1 MMTWRFA
8 LRYFFAKKSTHAI
21 NIISWV
27 SIGAIAT
34 GTAALI
40 IVLSVFN
47 GFEDLV
53 KSLYSSFYPQIKV
66 TPYYG
71 KTFLVPAQQLKDLQG
86 ISAIES
92 ITEVA
97 QEKAILR
104 YNKQQT
110 IAVLKGVDKH
120 YPITSGLPG
129 KIIRGHYGTGDSTQP
144 EAVVGE
150 GIESALGIDVRRSFI
165 PISAYI
171 PNRRAHTLLDPEDAL
186 HMGSIDPVGTFAI
199 QQDFDNKY
207 VITNIDFMR
216 SMLDMAPDEVSALE
230 ISLKNPEKMTQVQ
243 ARIRQL
249 LGKNVLVRTR
259 YEQNSGL
266 YNIMETEKWAVY
278 AILSFILIIA
288 AFNMIG
294 SLSMLVMEK
303 QRDISIL
310 KAMGTQEWTIRKI
323 FLLEGMMIAGSGTLM
338 GTLLAITV
346 CELQKKYGWV
356 KLQGGSFVVDSYP
369 VSMHPQDFLLVVV
382 TILVIALLASWFPA
396 LKASWQS
403 IDLKS

>member
-1 MMTWRFA
+1 MMSWRFA

-27 SIGAIAT
+27 SIAAIAT

-40 IVLSVFN
+40 VVLSVFN

-66 TPYYG
+66 TPFQG
-71 KTFLVPAQQLKDLQG
+71 KTFLVSPDQLKSLHG
-86 ISAIES
+86 IQYIGS

-110 IAVLKGVDKH
+110 IAVLKGVDGH
-120 YPITSGLPG
+120 YPYTSGLLG
-129 KIIRGHYGTGDSTQP
+129 KIIRGHYGIGDSTQP

-165 PISAYI
+165 PIEAYI
-171 PNRRAHTLLDPEDAL
+171 PNRTAQSLLNPEDAL
-186 HMGSIDPVGTFAI
+186 HMGSMDPVGTFAI

-216 SMLDMAPDEVSALE
+216 SMLDLSVNEVSALE
-230 ISLKNPEKMTQVQ
+230 ISLKDPDKMELVQ
-243 ARIRQL
+243 SRIQKL
-249 LGKNVLVRTR
+249 LGGKVQVRNR

-266 YNIMETEKWAVY
+266 YNIMQTEKWAVY

-310 KAMGTQEWTIRKI
+310 KAMGTKNWTIRKI
-323 FLLEGMMIAGSGTLM
+323 FLLEGIMIAGSGTIL
-338 GTLLAITV
+338 GALLAITV
-346 CELQKKYGWV
+346 CGLQKKYGWV

-369 VSMHPQDFLLVVV
+369 VSMHAQDFFLVVA
-382 TILVIALLASWFPA
+382 TILVIAILASWFPA
-396 LKASWQS
+396 KKASWQS